1 METATRTATGGAVLH
16 ATPMRELAT
25 ATDDERRDLARVAE
39 SLVVNGDLSLLTP
52 EESTRHYLM
61 VCQRL
66 RLDPTTSPL
75 LRITLNGRSILYP
88 TRGATDQLAAAWGV
102 DRNLTEK
109 PHVVDTGAGKIIQA
123 SCVATWRGRTD
134 ESTGSVPVP
143 AHGGEALCNALL
155 KAETKCKRRATLS
168 ILGLGMLAEEEVESA
183 QSEARANGSA
193 IIDAAEMREAS
204 ASPLLDVLRG
214 QLAVRDDNNA
224 PELDTIDLVAGV
236 YDDVASQTDDT
247 AIRSAAHRACV
258 AHLEGPCGQ
267 KKIRIKFKK
276 VTDAAELIR
285 AAVKRAQNAPP
296 VVATVVQPAEPAS
309 QPEPA
314 LSVEPSPAAVAVV
327 IVPPALVALCADVAA
342 LTTTAPGPYAAL
354 WLRHREAVAA
364 LGETDRASA
373 WAVVW
378 RRLAERAN
386 AAEAWARAA
395 LKAAVAAQAL
405 PEAPKAAR
413 DAPQS
418 AVSELPPIAQ
428 AASDYAKA
436 RSLSELEAIDHHVST
451 MQLLPDSPGRRD
463 LAAARAAAV
472 ERLAPVE
479 PEPEGFDAQSIEER
493 ATLEYED
500 GVELSPESA
509 RALDAA
515 VERLKATN
523 GPPHLARHFA
533 AHVDELPTNVRGEY
547 RAFAE
552 LFCAGRYPAAVGTRE
567 RAAKA
572 LDDALAAR
580 DANGQATAPKA
591 VP

>member
-1 METATRTATGGAVLH
+1 METVTRTATGGAVLH

-39 SLVVNGDLSLLTP
+39 SLVINGDLSLLTP

-183 QSEARANGSA
+183 QSEARASGSA
-193 IIDAAEMREAS
+193 IIDVAEMREAS
-204 ASPLLDVLRG
+204 ASPLLAVLYG
-214 QLAVRDDNNA
+214 QLSVRDDLGA

-267 KKIRIKFKK
+267 KKIRVKFKK
-276 VTDAAELIR
+276 ATDAAELIR
-285 AAVKRAQNAPP
+285 AAAKRAQHAPP
-296 VVATVVQPAEPAS
+296 VVAAVAQPAEPAS

-314 LSVEPSPAAVAVV
+314 PPAAPTAAAVT
-327 IVPPALVALCADVAA
+327 VPPAISALCADVAA
-342 LTTTAPGPYAAL
+342 LTAAVPGPYAAL
-354 WLRHREAVAA
+354 WLRHKAAVGK
-364 LGETDRASA
+364 LGDTDRVTA
-373 WAVVW
+373 WGVVW

-386 AAEAWARAA
+386 ATEKWARAA
-395 LKAAVAAQAL
+395 LKVALVAQDVPDATKPADGAQATE
-405 PEAPKAAR
+405 P
-413 DAPQS
+413 
-418 AVSELPPIAQ
+418 SELPPIPQHVRFYELAH
-428 AASDYAKA
+428 AI
-436 RSLSELEAIDHHVST
+436 SELEAIDADVAS
-451 MQLLPDSPGRRD
+451 MKLPVDSPGRRD

-479 PEPEGFDAQSIEER
+479 PEPEGFDAQSIAVR

-523 GPPHLARHFA
+523 GPPHLVRHFA